1 MPQSVAPCFGALV
14 WVRSDEMQAMN
25 RSSFVLWMRSGTAAV
40 LLPALALAAQAQT
53 VDAEAA
59 ERLARQSH
67 CTKCHAP
74 AKERTGP
81 ALKTIAEKY
90 RGREDAVAVLV
101 KHITTGPRIVI
112 DDEEE
117 SHKIV
122 QSQDEAQV
130 LNLVRYILS
139 H

>member
-1 MPQSVAPCFGALV
+1 MT
-14 WVRSDEMQAMN
+14 
-25 RSSFVLWMRSGTAAV
+25 RSSFAAGLRSGMVAL
-40 LLPALALAAQAQT
+40 LLPTLALAVQAQAVD
-53 VDAEAA
+53 VDAA
-59 ERLARQSH
+59 EMLARKSH

-101 KHITTGPRIVI
+101 RHITTGPKIVI
-112 DDEEE
+112 DGEEE
-117 SHKIV
+117 THKTV
-122 QSQDEAQV
+122 QSQDEAQI
-130 LNLVRYILS
+130 LNLVRYTLS

>member
-1 MPQSVAPCFGALV
+1 MNPSFIAPWLRLCMAAL
-14 WVRSDEMQAMN
+14 
-25 RSSFVLWMRSGTAAV
+25 
-40 LLPALALAAQAQT
+40 LLPTLALAAQAQT
-53 VDAEAA
+53 VDTEAA
-59 ERLARQSH
+59 ELLARKSH

-90 RGREDAVAVLV
+90 RGRDDAVAVLV
-101 KHITTGPRIVI
+101 KHITTGPKIMI

-117 SHKIV
+117 THKTV
-122 QSQDEAQV
+122 QSQDEAQI

>member
-1 MPQSVAPCFGALV
+1 MAAL
-14 WVRSDEMQAMN
+14 
-25 RSSFVLWMRSGTAAV
+25 
-40 LLPALALAAQAQT
+40 LLHPLAAQAQT
-53 VDAEAA
+53 VDTEAA
-59 ERLARQSH
+59 ELLARKSH

-74 AKERTGP
+74 ARERTGP

-90 RGREDAVAVLV
+90 RGREDAVAALV
-101 KHITTGPRIVI
+101 KHITTGPKVMI

-117 SHKIV
+117 PHKIV
-122 QSQDEAQV
+122 QSQDEAQI

>member
-1 MPQSVAPCFGALV
+1 MNPSCFAPWLRLCLAAL
-14 WVRSDEMQAMN
+14 
-25 RSSFVLWMRSGTAAV
+25 
-40 LLPALALAAQAQT
+40 LLPTLALAAQAQT
-53 VDAEAA
+53 VDTGAA
-59 ERLARQSH
+59 ELLARKSH

-101 KHITTGPRIVI
+101 KHITTGPKIMI

-117 SHKIV
+117 AHKTV
-122 QSQDEAQV
+122 QSQDEAQI

>member
-1 MPQSVAPCFGALV
+1 
-14 WVRSDEMQAMN
+14 MN
-25 RSSFVLWMRSGTAAV
+25 RFSFVLWLRSGMAV
-40 LLPALALAAQAQT
+40 LLLPMLALTAQAQT
-53 VDAEAA
+53 VDVEAA
-59 ERLARQSH
+59 ELLARKSH
-67 CTKCHAP
+67 CTKCHAS
-74 AKERTGP
+74 ARERTGP

-90 RGREDAVAVLV
+90 RGRDDAVAVLV

-117 SHKIV
+117 THKTV
-122 QSQDEAQV
+122 RSEDEAQI

>member
-1 MPQSVAPCFGALV
+1 MKYFRDSPWLWPCMAGLLMSTLAP
-14 WVRSDEMQAMN
+14 
-25 RSSFVLWMRSGTAAV
+25 AV
-40 LLPALALAAQAQT
+40 HAQT
-53 VDAEAA
+53 MDVEAA
-59 ERLARQSH
+59 EHLARKSH

-90 RGREDAVAVLV
+90 RGREDAVAALV
-101 KHITTGPRIVI
+101 KHITTGPKIVI
-112 DDEEE
+112 DGEEE
-117 SHKIV
+117 THKTV
-122 QSQDEAQV
+122 QSQDEAQI

>member
-1 MPQSVAPCFGALV
+1 MKRSLFPPWLRSCVAGL
-14 WVRSDEMQAMN
+14 
-25 RSSFVLWMRSGTAAV
+25 
-40 LLPALALAAQAQT
+40 LLPMLALAVQAQT

-59 ERLARQSH
+59 QSLARMSH

-101 KHITTGPRIVI
+101 QHITTGPRIVI
-112 DDEEE
+112 DGEEE
-117 SHKIV
+117 IHKTV
-122 QSQDEAQV
+122 QSQGEAQI